1 MDTLVLVDTHANGNT
16 LRDNLAPD
24 ISVYTANNVPDADAK
39 TDFSKMELFVEFKF
53 AQTSDPFCD
62 PKDTQAKNFGFEN
75 DSEVSQLNRGQLCS
89 YAAAHAG
96 SQFRVH
102 TFTLS
107 ICARSARF
115 IRWDRSGATVTE
127 SFDYIKQP
135 DILAR
140 FFWRYSHLNHSQC
153 GYNTSVSP
161 ASPEDLQQIRHV
173 EKRLRD
179 ENPAHREFRII
190 MVPDRDDPT
199 VETPFIISFPP
210 KYTARSPFGRATR
223 PMLAFNTETGEIVF
237 LKDYWRADVDGMEK
251 EGDIYALLES
261 RSVPNIAPFGKGN
274 DVRDHTTLT
283 HTLRNEKWVC

>member
-1 MDTLVLVDTHANGNT
+1 VDTLVLVDTHANGDA

-24 ISVYTANNVPDADAK
+24 ISVYAANNVPDADAK
-39 TDFSKMELFVEFKF
+39 TDFSRMELFVELKF
-53 AQTSDPFCD
+53 AETSDPFRD
-62 PKDTQAKNFGFEN
+62 PKEPRAKNFRFEN

-89 YAAAHAG
+89 YTAAHAG

-107 ICARSARF
+107 ICGRSARF
-115 IRWDRSGATVTE
+115 IRWDRSGATVTR

-140 FFWRYSHLNHSQC
+140 FFWRYSHLNHSQR
-153 GYNTSVSP
+153 GYDTSVSP
-161 ASPEDLQQIRHV
+161 ASPEDLQQIQHV

-190 MVPDRDDPT
+190 MVPDRDDPK
-199 VETPFIISFPP
+199 VETPFSISFPP
-210 KYTARSPFGRATR
+210 QYTARSPFGRATR

-237 LKDYWRADVDGMEK
+237 LKDYWRAMWMEWRRK
-251 EGDIYALLES
+251 ATFTHCWNLRAFQISRLLE
-261 RSVPNIAPFGKGN
+261 KGTMSAIT
-274 DVRDHTTLT
+274 RP
-283 HTLRNEKWVC
+283 